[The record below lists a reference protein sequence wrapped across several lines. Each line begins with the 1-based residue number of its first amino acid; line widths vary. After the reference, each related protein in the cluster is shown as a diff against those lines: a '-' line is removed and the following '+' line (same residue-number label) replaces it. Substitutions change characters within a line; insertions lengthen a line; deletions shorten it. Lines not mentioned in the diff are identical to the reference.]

1 MKTKCIQAKAKLALW
16 QQLTLFKFFS
26 LWTKLKNIAFF
37 FTILHCVLLS
47 SRTNIPPYLPS
58 FYNEKAHK
66 HFSVSSL
73 NPLPTYSISIFKF
86 ICCIY
91 SKYYSQPLKTSL
103 WAGLPHEVL
112 NFCARAG
119 CFNLKIFS
127 RGYYCQEVSVLL
139 LILFS
144 YTFVQI
150 CGNKKHFNVITRSKW
165 RTISNRK

>member
-1 MKTKCIQAKAKLALW
+1 MKTECIQAKAKLALW
-16 QQLTLFKFFS
+16 QQLTLFKIFS

-37 FTILHCVLLS
+37 S
-47 SRTNIPPYLPS
+47 PS
-58 FYNEKAHK
+58 YSVFYYHLEQI
-66 HFSVSSL
+66 S
-73 NPLPTYSISIFKF
+73 LPTSLPFTMKKHLTFFSKF
-86 ICCIY
+86 
-91 SKYYSQPLKTSL
+91 SQPSSHLLHLYIQVYLLHLFQVSLKTSL

-119 CFNLKIFS
+119 CSNLKIFS
-127 RGYYCQEVSVLL
+127 RGYYSQEVSVLL

-144 YTFVQI
+144 YTFVHI